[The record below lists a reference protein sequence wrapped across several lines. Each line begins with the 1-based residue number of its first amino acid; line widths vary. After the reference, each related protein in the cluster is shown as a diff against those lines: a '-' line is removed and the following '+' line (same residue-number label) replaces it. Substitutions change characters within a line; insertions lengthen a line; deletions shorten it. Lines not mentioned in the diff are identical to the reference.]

1 MIVKLRVGL
10 RADLWPIIGQL
21 FRQLRIIKNLELVS
35 RIYTTTNQLQPHA
48 NHYQSIH
55 NRQNERSTIV
65 HR

>member
-1 MIVKLRVGL
+1 MKLRVGL

-21 FRQLRIIKNLELVS
+21 LRQLRIIKNLELVS
-35 RIYTTTNQLQPHA
+35 RIYTTTYQLQPHV
-48 NHYQSIH
+48 NHYRSLH